1 MTHALVVIAALE
13 SEIKANSLPAHIPIV
28 YSGIGKINAAIAT
41 FQAIQRYQPKLII
54 NFGTVGKINPALSGL
69 VTINKVIQRD
79 ISAEPLAP
87 RGIVPL
93 SSKPNEFIT
102 ETHGYVCGTGD
113 NFVTQHDPW
122 LIEKG
127 VDVVD
132 MELFAIAAIAFE
144 HNINWI
150 SYKYIS
156 DAANEASAHEWST
169 KVNHG
174 EDLFLQELKNHS
186 NT

>member
-1 MTHALVVIAALE
+1 MIVIAALE
-13 SEIKANSLPAHIPIV
+13 SEIKARSLPDHIPIV

-41 FQAIQRYQPKLII
+41 FQAIQRYQPQLII
-54 NFGTVGKINPALSGL
+54 NFGTVGKINPTLSGL

-93 SSKPNEFIT
+93 SSKPNEFIVNT
-102 ETHGYVCGTGD
+102 AGYVCGTGD
-113 NFVTQHDPW
+113 SFVTQHDPW
-122 LIEKG
+122 LTEQG

-132 MELFAIAAIAFE
+132 MELFAIAAISFE
-144 HNINWI
+144 HNVNWI

-156 DAANEASAHEWST
+156 DAANEDSAHEWSS
-169 KVNHG
+169 KVHHG
-174 EDLFLQELKNHS
+174 EDLFLEKLKHHL
-186 NT
+186 

>member
-1 MTHALVVIAALE
+1 MTHAMIVIAALE
-13 SEIKANSLPAHIPIV
+13 SEIKAHSLPDHIPIV

-41 FQAIQRYQPKLII
+41 FQAIQRYQPQLII
-54 NFGTVGKINPALSGL
+54 NFGTVGKINPTLSGL

-93 SSKPNEFIT
+93 SSKPNEFIVNT
-102 ETHGYVCGTGD
+102 AGYVCGTGD
-113 NFVTQHDPW
+113 SFVTQHDPW
-122 LIEKG
+122 LTEQG

-132 MELFAIAAIAFE
+132 MELFAIAAISFE
-144 HNINWI
+144 HNVNWI

-156 DAANEASAHEWST
+156 DAANEDSAHEWSS
-169 KVNHG
+169 KVHHG
-174 EDLFLQELKNHS
+174 EDLFLEQLKHHL
-186 NT
+186 

>member
-1 MTHALVVIAALE
+1 MIVIAALE
-13 SEIKANSLPAHIPIV
+13 SEIKAHSLPDHIPIV

-41 FQAIQRYQPKLII
+41 FQAIQRYQPQLII
-54 NFGTVGKINPALSGL
+54 NFGTVGKINPTLSGL

-93 SSKPNEFIT
+93 SSKPNEFIVNT
-102 ETHGYVCGTGD
+102 AGYVCGTGD
-113 NFVTQHDPW
+113 SFVTQHDPW
-122 LIEKG
+122 LTEQG

-132 MELFAIAAIAFE
+132 MELFAIAAISFE
-144 HNINWI
+144 HNVKWI

-156 DAANEASAHEWST
+156 DAANEDSAHEWSS
-169 KVNHG
+169 KVHHG
-174 EDLFLQELKNHS
+174 EDLFLEKLKHHL
-186 NT
+186 

>member
-1 MTHALVVIAALE
+1 MTHAMIVIAALE
-13 SEIKANSLPAHIPIV
+13 SEIKAHSLPDHIPIV

-41 FQAIQRYQPKLII
+41 FQAIQRYQPQLII
-54 NFGTVGKINPALSGL
+54 NFGTVGKINPTLSGL

-93 SSKPNEFIT
+93 SSKPNEFIVNT
-102 ETHGYVCGTGD
+102 AGYVCGTGD
-113 NFVTQHDPW
+113 SFVTQHDPW
-122 LIEKG
+122 LTEQG

-132 MELFAIAAIAFE
+132 MELFAIAAISFE
-144 HNINWI
+144 HDVKWI

-156 DAANEASAHEWST
+156 DAANEDSAHEWSS
-169 KVNHG
+169 KVHHG
-174 EDLFLQELKNHS
+174 EDLFLEQLKHHL
-186 NT
+186 

>member
-1 MTHALVVIAALE
+1 MIVIAALE
-13 SEIKANSLPAHIPIV
+13 SEIKAHSLPHHIPIV

-41 FQAIQRYQPKLII
+41 FQAIQRYQPQLII
-54 NFGTVGKINPALSGL
+54 NFGTVGKINPTLSGL

-93 SSKPNEFIT
+93 SSKPNEFT
-102 ETHGYVCGTGD
+102 ANTAGYVCGTGD
-113 NFVTQHDPW
+113 SFVTQHDPW
-122 LIEKG
+122 LTEQG

-132 MELFAIAAIAFE
+132 MVLFAIAAISFE

-156 DAANEASAHEWST
+156 DAANEDSAHEWSS
-169 KVNHG
+169 KVHHG
-174 EDLFLQELKNHS
+174 EDLFLEQLKHHL
-186 NT
+186 

>member
-1 MTHALVVIAALE
+1 MIVIAALE
-13 SEIKANSLPAHIPIV
+13 SEIKAHSLPDHIPIV

-41 FQAIQRYQPKLII
+41 FQAIQRYQPQLII
-54 NFGTVGKINPALSGL
+54 NFGTVGKINPTLSGL

-93 SSKPNEFIT
+93 SSKPNEFIVNT
-102 ETHGYVCGTGD
+102 AGYVCGTGD
-113 NFVTQHDPW
+113 SFVTQHDPW
-122 LIEKG
+122 LTEQG

-132 MELFAIAAIAFE
+132 MELFAIAAISFE
-144 HNINWI
+144 HNVKWI

-156 DAANEASAHEWST
+156 DAANEDSAHEWSS
-169 KVNHG
+169 KVHHG
-174 EDLFLQELKNHS
+174 EDLFLEQLKHHL
-186 NT
+186 

>member
-1 MTHALVVIAALE
+1 MTHALIVIAALE
-13 SEIKANSLPAHIPIV
+13 SEIKAHSLPDHIPIV

-41 FQAIQRYQPKLII
+41 FQAIQRYQPQLII
-54 NFGTVGKINPALSGL
+54 NFGTVGKINPTLSGL

-93 SSKPNEFIT
+93 SSKPNEFIVNT
-102 ETHGYVCGTGD
+102 AGYVCGTGD
-113 NFVTQHDPW
+113 SFVTQHDPW
-122 LIEKG
+122 LTEQG

-132 MELFAIAAIAFE
+132 MELFAIAAISFE
-144 HNINWI
+144 HNVKWI

-156 DAANEASAHEWST
+156 DAANEDSAHEWSS
-169 KVNHG
+169 KVHHG
-174 EDLFLQELKNHS
+174 EDLFLEQLKHHL
-186 NT
+186 

>member
-1 MTHALVVIAALE
+1 MIVIAALE
-13 SEIKANSLPAHIPIV
+13 SEIKAHSLPDHIPIV

-41 FQAIQRYQPKLII
+41 FQAIQRYQPQLII
-54 NFGTVGKINPALSGL
+54 NFGTVGKINPTLSGL

-93 SSKPNEFIT
+93 SSKPNEFIVNT
-102 ETHGYVCGTGD
+102 AGYVCGTGD
-113 NFVTQHDPW
+113 SFVTQHDPW
-122 LIEKG
+122 LTEQG

-132 MELFAIAAIAFE
+132 MELFAIAAISFE
-144 HNINWI
+144 HNVNWI

-156 DAANEASAHEWST
+156 DAANEDSAHEWSS
-169 KVNHG
+169 KVHHG
-174 EDLFLQELKNHS
+174 EDLFLEQLKLHL
-186 NT
+186 

>member
-1 MTHALVVIAALE
+1 MIVITALE
-13 SEIKANSLPAHIPIV
+13 SEIKAHSLPDHIPIV

-41 FQAIQRYQPKLII
+41 FQAIQRYQPQLII
-54 NFGTVGKINPALSGL
+54 NFGTVGKINPTLSGL

-93 SSKPNEFIT
+93 SSKPNEFIVNT
-102 ETHGYVCGTGD
+102 AGYVCGTGD
-113 NFVTQHDPW
+113 SFVTQHDPW
-122 LIEKG
+122 LTEQG

-132 MELFAIAAIAFE
+132 MELFAIAAISFE
-144 HNINWI
+144 HNVKWI

-156 DAANEASAHEWST
+156 DAANEDSAHEWSS
-169 KVNHG
+169 KVHHG
-174 EDLFLQELKNHS
+174 EDLFLEQLKHHL
-186 NT
+186 

>member
-1 MTHALVVIAALE
+1 MIVIAALE
-13 SEIKANSLPAHIPIV
+13 SEIKAHSLPDHIPIV

-41 FQAIQRYQPKLII
+41 FQAIQRYQPQLII
-54 NFGTVGKINPALSGL
+54 NFGTVGKINPTLSGL

-93 SSKPNEFIT
+93 SSKPNEFIVNT
-102 ETHGYVCGTGD
+102 AGYVCGTGD
-113 NFVTQHDPW
+113 SFVTQHDPW
-122 LIEKG
+122 LTKQG

-132 MELFAIAAIAFE
+132 MELFAIAAISFE
-144 HNINWI
+144 HNVKWI

-156 DAANEASAHEWST
+156 DAANEDSAHEWSS
-169 KVNHG
+169 KVHHG
-174 EDLFLQELKNHS
+174 EDLFLEKLKHHL
-186 NT
+186 

>member
-1 MTHALVVIAALE
+1 MIVIAALE
-13 SEIKANSLPAHIPIV
+13 SEIKAHSLPDHIPIV

-41 FQAIQRYQPKLII
+41 FQAIQRYQPQLII
-54 NFGTVGKINPALSGL
+54 NFGTVGKINPTLSGL

-93 SSKPNEFIT
+93 SSKPNEFIVNT
-102 ETHGYVCGTGD
+102 AGYVCGTGD
-113 NFVTQHDPW
+113 SFVTQHDPW
-122 LIEKG
+122 LTEQG

-132 MELFAIAAIAFE
+132 MELFAIAAISFE
-144 HNINWI
+144 HNVNWI

-156 DAANEASAHEWST
+156 DAANEDSAHEWSS
-169 KVNHG
+169 KVHHG
-174 EDLFLQELKNHS
+174 EDLFLEQLKHHL
-186 NT
+186 

>member
-1 MTHALVVIAALE
+1 MTHPMIVIAALE
-13 SEIKANSLPAHIPIV
+13 SEIKAHSLPDHIPIV

-41 FQAIQRYQPKLII
+41 FQAIQRYQPQLII
-54 NFGTVGKINPALSGL
+54 NFGTVGKINPTLSGL

-93 SSKPNEFIT
+93 SSKPNEFIVNT
-102 ETHGYVCGTGD
+102 AGYVCGTGD
-113 NFVTQHDPW
+113 SFVTQHDPW
-122 LIEKG
+122 LTEQG

-132 MELFAIAAIAFE
+132 MELFAIAAISFE
-144 HNINWI
+144 HNVNWI

-156 DAANEASAHEWST
+156 DAANEDSAHEWSS
-169 KVNHG
+169 KVHHG
-174 EDLFLQELKNHS
+174 EDLFLEQLKHHL
-186 NT
+186 

>member
-1 MTHALVVIAALE
+1 MTHSLVVIAALE
-13 SEIKANSLPAHIPIV
+13 SEIKAHSLPNHIPVI

-41 FQAIQRYQPKLII
+41 FQAIQRYQPQLII
-54 NFGTVGKINPALSGL
+54 NFGTVGKINLTLSGL

-93 SSKPNEFIT
+93 STKPNEFT
-102 ETHGYVCGTGD
+102 VDAHGYVCGTGD

-122 LIEKG
+122 LIEQG

-132 MELFAIAAIAFE
+132 MELFAIAAISFE

-156 DAANEASAHEWST
+156 DAANEDSAHEWSS

-174 EDLFLQELKNHS
+174 EDLFLEKLKHHL
-186 NT
+186 

>member
-1 MTHALVVIAALE
+1 MIIIAALE
-13 SEIKANSLPAHIPIV
+13 SEIKARSLPDHIPIV

-41 FQAIQRYQPKLII
+41 FQAIQRYQPQLII
-54 NFGTVGKINPALSGL
+54 NFGTVGKINPTLSGL

-93 SSKPNEFIT
+93 SSKPNEFIVNT
-102 ETHGYVCGTGD
+102 AGYVCGTGD
-113 NFVTQHDPW
+113 SFVTQHDPW
-122 LIEKG
+122 LTEQG

-132 MELFAIAAIAFE
+132 MELFAIAAISFE
-144 HNINWI
+144 HNVKWI

-156 DAANEASAHEWST
+156 DAANEDSAHEWSS
-169 KVNHG
+169 KVHHG
-174 EDLFLQELKNHS
+174 EDLFLEKLKHHL
-186 NT
+186 

>member
-1 MTHALVVIAALE
+1 MIVIAALE
-13 SEIKANSLPAHIPIV
+13 SEIKAHSLPDHIPIV

-41 FQAIQRYQPKLII
+41 FQAIQRYQPQLII
-54 NFGTVGKINPALSGL
+54 NFGTVGKINPTLSGL

-93 SSKPNEFIT
+93 SSKPNEFIVNT
-102 ETHGYVCGTGD
+102 AGYVCGTGD
-113 NFVTQHDPW
+113 SFVTQHDPW
-122 LIEKG
+122 LTEQG

-132 MELFAIAAIAFE
+132 MELFAIAAISFE
-144 HNINWI
+144 HSVNWI

-156 DAANEASAHEWST
+156 DAANEDSAHEWSS
-169 KVNHG
+169 KVHHG
-174 EDLFLQELKNHS
+174 EDLFLEQLKHHL
-186 NT
+186 

>member
-1 MTHALVVIAALE
+1 MTHAMIVIAALE
-13 SEIKANSLPAHIPIV
+13 SEIKAHSLPDHIPIV

-41 FQAIQRYQPKLII
+41 FQAIQRYQPQLII
-54 NFGTVGKINPALSGL
+54 NFGTVGKINPTLSGL

-93 SSKPNEFIT
+93 SSKPNEFIVNT
-102 ETHGYVCGTGD
+102 AGYVCGTGD
-113 NFVTQHDPW
+113 SFVTQLDPW
-122 LIEKG
+122 LTEQG

-132 MELFAIAAIAFE
+132 MELFAIAAISFE
-144 HNINWI
+144 HNVKWI

-156 DAANEASAHEWST
+156 DAANEDSAHEWSS
-169 KVNHG
+169 KVHHG
-174 EDLFLQELKNHS
+174 EDLFLEKLKHHL
-186 NT
+186 

>member
-1 MTHALVVIAALE
+1 MIVIAALE
-13 SEIKANSLPAHIPIV
+13 SEIKAHSLPDHIPIV

-41 FQAIQRYQPKLII
+41 FQAIQRYQPQLII
-54 NFGTVGKINPALSGL
+54 NFGTVGKINPTLSGL

-93 SSKPNEFIT
+93 SSKPNEFIVNT
-102 ETHGYVCGTGD
+102 AGYVCGTGD
-113 NFVTQHDPW
+113 SFVTQHDPW
-122 LIEKG
+122 LTEQG

-132 MELFAIAAIAFE
+132 MELFAIAAISFE
-144 HNINWI
+144 HDVKWI

-156 DAANEASAHEWST
+156 DAANEDSAHEWSS
-169 KVNHG
+169 KVHHG
-174 EDLFLQELKNHS
+174 EDLFLEKLKHHL
-186 NT
+186 

>member
-1 MTHALVVIAALE
+1 MIVIAALE
-13 SEIKANSLPAHIPIV
+13 SEIKANSLPDHIPIV

-41 FQAIQRYQPKLII
+41 FQAIQRYQPQLII
-54 NFGTVGKINPALSGL
+54 NFGTVGKINPTLSGL

-93 SSKPNEFIT
+93 SSKPNEFIVNT
-102 ETHGYVCGTGD
+102 AGYVCGTGD
-113 NFVTQHDPW
+113 SFVTQHDPW
-122 LIEKG
+122 LTEQG

-132 MELFAIAAIAFE
+132 MELFAIAAISFE
-144 HNINWI
+144 HNVKWI

-156 DAANEASAHEWST
+156 DAANEDSAHEWSS
-169 KVNHG
+169 KVHHG
-174 EDLFLQELKNHS
+174 EDLFLEKLKHHL
-186 NT
+186 

>member
-1 MTHALVVIAALE
+1 MIVIAALE
-13 SEIKANSLPAHIPIV
+13 SEIKAHSLPDHIPIV

-41 FQAIQRYQPKLII
+41 FQAIQRYQPQLII
-54 NFGTVGKINPALSGL
+54 NFGTVGKINPTLSGL

-93 SSKPNEFIT
+93 SSKPNEFT
-102 ETHGYVCGTGD
+102 ANTAGYVCGTGD
-113 NFVTQHDPW
+113 SFVTQHDPW
-122 LIEKG
+122 LTEQG

-132 MELFAIAAIAFE
+132 MELFAIAAISFE

-156 DAANEASAHEWST
+156 DAANEDSAHEWSS
-169 KVNHG
+169 KVHHG
-174 EDLFLQELKNHS
+174 EDLFLEQLKHHL
-186 NT
+186 

>member
-1 MTHALVVIAALE
+1 MIVIAALE
-13 SEIKANSLPAHIPIV
+13 SEIKAHSLPNHIPVV

-41 FQAIQRYQPKLII
+41 FQAIQRYQPQLII
-54 NFGTVGKINPALSGL
+54 NFGTVGKINPTLSGL

-93 SSKPNEFIT
+93 SSKPNEFIVNT
-102 ETHGYVCGTGD
+102 AGYVCGTGD
-113 NFVTQHDPW
+113 SFVTQHDPW
-122 LIEKG
+122 LIEQG

-132 MELFAIAAIAFE
+132 MELFAIAAISFE

-150 SYKYIS
+150 SYKFIS
-156 DAANEASAHEWST
+156 DAANEESAHEWSS

-174 EDLFLQELKNHS
+174 EDLFLEKLKHHL
-186 NT
+186 

>member
-1 MTHALVVIAALE
+1 MSVIAALE
-13 SEIKANSLPAHIPIV
+13 REIKAHSLPDHIPIV

-41 FQAIQRYQPKLII
+41 FQAIQRYQPQLII
-54 NFGTVGKINPALSGL
+54 NFGTVGKINPTLSGL

-93 SSKPNEFIT
+93 SSKPNEFIVNT
-102 ETHGYVCGTGD
+102 AGYVCGTGD
-113 NFVTQHDPW
+113 SFVTQHDPW
-122 LIEKG
+122 LTEQG

-132 MELFAIAAIAFE
+132 MELFAIAAISFE
-144 HNINWI
+144 HNVKWI

-156 DAANEASAHEWST
+156 DAANEDSAHEWSS
-169 KVNHG
+169 KVHHG
-174 EDLFLQELKNHS
+174 EDLFLEQLKHHL
-186 NT
+186 

>member
-1 MTHALVVIAALE
+1 MIVIAALE
-13 SEIKANSLPAHIPIV
+13 SEIKAHSLPDHIPIV

-41 FQAIQRYQPKLII
+41 FQAIQRYQPQLII
-54 NFGTVGKINPALSGL
+54 NFGTVGKINPTLSGL

-93 SSKPNEFIT
+93 SSKPNEFT
-102 ETHGYVCGTGD
+102 ANTAGYVCGTGD
-113 NFVTQHDPW
+113 SFVTQHDPW
-122 LIEKG
+122 LTEQG

-132 MELFAIAAIAFE
+132 MELFAIAAISFE
-144 HNINWI
+144 HNINWV

-156 DAANEASAHEWST
+156 DAANEDSAHEWSS
-169 KVNHG
+169 KVHHG
-174 EDLFLQELKNHS
+174 EDLFLEQLKHHL
-186 NT
+186 

>member
-1 MTHALVVIAALE
+1 MTHAMIVIAALE
-13 SEIKANSLPAHIPIV
+13 SEIKAHSLPDHIPIV

-41 FQAIQRYQPKLII
+41 FQAIQRYQPQLII
-54 NFGTVGKINPALSGL
+54 NFGTVGKINPTLSGL

-93 SSKPNEFIT
+93 SSKPNEFIVNT
-102 ETHGYVCGTGD
+102 AGYVCGTGD
-113 NFVTQHDPW
+113 SFVTQHDPW
-122 LIEKG
+122 LTEQG

-132 MELFAIAAIAFE
+132 MELFAIAAISFE
-144 HNINWI
+144 HNVKWI

-156 DAANEASAHEWST
+156 DAANEDSAHEWSS
-169 KVNHG
+169 KVHHG
-174 EDLFLQELKNHS
+174 EDLFLEQLKHHL
-186 NT
+186 

>member
-1 MTHALVVIAALE
+1 MIVIAALE
-13 SEIKANSLPAHIPIV
+13 SEIKAHSLPNHIPIV

-41 FQAIQRYQPKLII
+41 FQAIQRYQPQLII
-54 NFGTVGKINPALSGL
+54 NFGTVGKINPTLSGL

-93 SSKPNEFIT
+93 STKPNEFIVNT
-102 ETHGYVCGTGD
+102 AGYVCGTGD
-113 NFVTQHDPW
+113 SFVTQHDPW
-122 LIEKG
+122 LTEQG

-132 MELFAIAAIAFE
+132 MELFAIAAISFE
-144 HNINWI
+144 HNVKWI

-156 DAANEASAHEWST
+156 DAANEDSAHEWSS
-169 KVNHG
+169 KVHHG
-174 EDLFLQELKNHS
+174 EDLFLEQLKHHL
-186 NT
+186 

>member
-1 MTHALVVIAALE
+1 MIVIAALE
-13 SEIKANSLPAHIPIV
+13 SEIKAHSLPHHIPIV

-41 FQAIQRYQPKLII
+41 FQAIQRYQPQLII
-54 NFGTVGKINPALSGL
+54 NFGTVGKINPTLSGL

-93 SSKPNEFIT
+93 SSKPNEFIVNT
-102 ETHGYVCGTGD
+102 AGYVCGTGD
-113 NFVTQHDPW
+113 SFVTQHDPW
-122 LIEKG
+122 LIDQG

-132 MELFAIAAIAFE
+132 MELFAIAAISFE
-144 HNINWI
+144 HNVKWI

-156 DAANEASAHEWST
+156 DAANEDSAHEWSS
-169 KVNHG
+169 KVHHG
-174 EDLFLQELKNHS
+174 EDLFLEQLKHHL
-186 NT
+186 

>member
-1 MTHALVVIAALE
+1 MIVIAALE
-13 SEIKANSLPAHIPIV
+13 SEIKAHSLPDHIPIV

-41 FQAIQRYQPKLII
+41 FQAIQRYQPQLII
-54 NFGTVGKINPALSGL
+54 NFGTVGKINPTLSGL

-93 SSKPNEFIT
+93 SSKPNEFIVNT
-102 ETHGYVCGTGD
+102 AGYVCGTGD
-113 NFVTQHDPW
+113 SFVTQHDPW
-122 LIEKG
+122 LIDQG

-132 MELFAIAAIAFE
+132 MELFAIAAISFE
-144 HNINWI
+144 HNVNWI

-156 DAANEASAHEWST
+156 DAANEDSAHEWSS
-169 KVNHG
+169 KVHHG
-174 EDLFLQELKNHS
+174 EDLFLEQLKHHL
-186 NT
+186 

>member
-1 MTHALVVIAALE
+1 MIVIAALE
-13 SEIKANSLPAHIPIV
+13 SEIKARSLPDHIPIV

-41 FQAIQRYQPKLII
+41 FQAIQRYQPQLII
-54 NFGTVGKINPALSGL
+54 NFGTVGKINPTLSGL

-93 SSKPNEFIT
+93 SSKPNEFIVNT
-102 ETHGYVCGTGD
+102 AGYVCGTGD
-113 NFVTQHDPW
+113 SFVTQHDPW
-122 LIEKG
+122 LTEQG

-132 MELFAIAAIAFE
+132 MELFAIAAISFE
-144 HNINWI
+144 HNVNWI

-156 DAANEASAHEWST
+156 DAANEDSAHEWSS
-169 KVNHG
+169 KVHHG
-174 EDLFLQELKNHS
+174 EDLFLEQLKHHL
-186 NT
+186 

>member
-1 MTHALVVIAALE
+1 MIVIAALE
-13 SEIKANSLPAHIPIV
+13 SEIKARSLPDHIPIV

-41 FQAIQRYQPKLII
+41 FQAIQRYQPQLII
-54 NFGTVGKINPALSGL
+54 NFGTVGKINPTLSGL

-93 SSKPNEFIT
+93 SSKPNEFIVNT
-102 ETHGYVCGTGD
+102 AGYVCGTGD
-113 NFVTQHDPW
+113 SFVTQHDPW
-122 LIEKG
+122 LTEQG

-132 MELFAIAAIAFE
+132 MELFAIAAISFE
-144 HNINWI
+144 HNVKWI

-156 DAANEASAHEWST
+156 DAANEDSAHEWSS
-169 KVNHG
+169 KVHHG
-174 EDLFLQELKNHS
+174 EDLFLEKLKHHL
-186 NT
+186 

>member
-1 MTHALVVIAALE
+1 MIVIAALE
-13 SEIKANSLPAHIPIV
+13 SEIKAHSLPDHIPIV

-41 FQAIQRYQPKLII
+41 FQAIQRYQPQLII
-54 NFGTVGKINPALSGL
+54 NFGTVGKINPTLSGL

-93 SSKPNEFIT
+93 SSKPNEFVVNT
-102 ETHGYVCGTGD
+102 AGYVCGTGD
-113 NFVTQHDPW
+113 SFVTQHDPW
-122 LIEKG
+122 LIDQG

-132 MELFAIAAIAFE
+132 MELFAIAAISFE
-144 HNINWI
+144 HNVKWI

-156 DAANEASAHEWST
+156 DAANEDSAHEWSS
-169 KVNHG
+169 KVHHG
-174 EDLFLQELKNHS
+174 EDLFLEQLKHHL
-186 NT
+186 

>member
-1 MTHALVVIAALE
+1 MTHAMIVIAALE
-13 SEIKANSLPAHIPIV
+13 SEIKAHSLPDHIPIV

-41 FQAIQRYQPKLII
+41 FQAIQRYQPQLII
-54 NFGTVGKINPALSGL
+54 NFGTVGKINPTLSGL

-93 SSKPNEFIT
+93 SSKPNEFIVNT
-102 ETHGYVCGTGD
+102 AGYVCGTGD
-113 NFVTQHDPW
+113 SFVTQHDPW
-122 LIEKG
+122 LTEQG

-132 MELFAIAAIAFE
+132 MELFAIAAISFE
-144 HNINWI
+144 HNVKWI

-156 DAANEASAHEWST
+156 DAANEDSAHEWSS
-169 KVNHG
+169 KVHHG
-174 EDLFLQELKNHS
+174 EDLFLEKLKHHL
-186 NT
+186 

>member
-1 MTHALVVIAALE
+1 MTHAFVVIAALE
-13 SEIKANSLPAHIPIV
+13 SEIKANSMPPHIPIV

-41 FQAIQRYQPKLII
+41 FQAIQRYQPQLII

-69 VTINKVIQRD
+69 VMINKVLQRD

-93 SSKPNEFIT
+93 SSKPNEFLAKSD
-102 ETHGYVCGTGD
+102 GYVCGTGD
-113 NFVTQHDPW
+113 NFVTQHNPW

-132 MELFAIAAIAFE
+132 MELFAITAISYE

-156 DAANEASAHEWST
+156 DAANEESGHEWSK

-174 EDLFLQELKNHS
+174 EDLFLQELKNHYK
-186 NT
+186 

>member
-1 MTHALVVIAALE
+1 MIVIAALE
-13 SEIKANSLPAHIPIV
+13 SEIKARSLPDHIPIV

-41 FQAIQRYQPKLII
+41 FQAIQRYQPQLII
-54 NFGTVGKINPALSGL
+54 NFGTVGKINPTLSGL

-93 SSKPNEFIT
+93 SSKPNEFIVNT
-102 ETHGYVCGTGD
+102 AGYVCGTGD
-113 NFVTQHDPW
+113 SFVTQHDPW
-122 LIEKG
+122 LTEQG

-132 MELFAIAAIAFE
+132 MELFAIAAISFE
-144 HNINWI
+144 HNVKWI

-156 DAANEASAHEWST
+156 DAANEDSAHEWSS
-169 KVNHG
+169 KVHHG
-174 EDLFLQELKNHS
+174 EDLFLEQLKHHL
-186 NT
+186 

>member
-1 MTHALVVIAALE
+1 MIVIAALE
-13 SEIKANSLPAHIPIV
+13 SEIKAHSLPDHIPIV

-41 FQAIQRYQPKLII
+41 FQAIQRYQPQLII
-54 NFGTVGKINPALSGL
+54 NFGTVGKINPTLSGL

-93 SSKPNEFIT
+93 SSKPNEFIVNT
-102 ETHGYVCGTGD
+102 AGYVCGTGD
-113 NFVTQHDPW
+113 SFVTQHDPW
-122 LIEKG
+122 LTEQG

-132 MELFAIAAIAFE
+132 MELFAIAAISFE
-144 HNINWI
+144 HDVKWI

-156 DAANEASAHEWST
+156 DAANEDSAHEWSS
-169 KVNHG
+169 KVHHG
-174 EDLFLQELKNHS
+174 EDLFLEQLKHHL
-186 NT
+186 

>member
-1 MTHALVVIAALE
+1 MTHAMIVIAALE
-13 SEIKANSLPAHIPIV
+13 SEIKARSLPDHIPIV

-41 FQAIQRYQPKLII
+41 FQAIQRYQPQLII
-54 NFGTVGKINPALSGL
+54 NFGTVGKINPTLSGL

-93 SSKPNEFIT
+93 SSKPNEFIVNT
-102 ETHGYVCGTGD
+102 AGYVCGTGD
-113 NFVTQHDPW
+113 SFVTQHDPW
-122 LIEKG
+122 LTEQG

-132 MELFAIAAIAFE
+132 MELFAIAAISFE
-144 HNINWI
+144 HNVKWI

-156 DAANEASAHEWST
+156 DAANEDSAHEWSS
-169 KVNHG
+169 KVHHG
-174 EDLFLQELKNHS
+174 EDLFLEQLKHHL
-186 NT
+186 

>member
-1 MTHALVVIAALE
+1 MIVIAALE
-13 SEIKANSLPAHIPIV
+13 SEIKARSLPDHIPIV

-41 FQAIQRYQPKLII
+41 FQAIQRYQPQLII
-54 NFGTVGKINPALSGL
+54 NFGTVGKINPTLSGL

-93 SSKPNEFIT
+93 SSKPNEFIVNT
-102 ETHGYVCGTGD
+102 TGYVCGTGD
-113 NFVTQHDPW
+113 SFVTQHDPW
-122 LIEKG
+122 LTEQG

-132 MELFAIAAIAFE
+132 MELFAIAAISFE
-144 HNINWI
+144 HNVKWI

-156 DAANEASAHEWST
+156 DAANEDSAHEWSS
-169 KVNHG
+169 KVHHG
-174 EDLFLQELKNHS
+174 EDLFLEKLKHHL
-186 NT
+186 

>member
-1 MTHALVVIAALE
+1 MIIIAALE
-13 SEIKANSLPAHIPIV
+13 SEIKARSLPDHIPIV

-41 FQAIQRYQPKLII
+41 FQAIQRYQPQLII
-54 NFGTVGKINPALSGL
+54 NFGTVGKINPTLSGL

-93 SSKPNEFIT
+93 SSKPNEFIVNT
-102 ETHGYVCGTGD
+102 AGYVCGTGD
-113 NFVTQHDPW
+113 SFVTQHDPW
-122 LIEKG
+122 LTEQG

-132 MELFAIAAIAFE
+132 MELFAIAAISFE
-144 HNINWI
+144 HNVNWI

-156 DAANEASAHEWST
+156 DAANEDSAHEWSS
-169 KVNHG
+169 KVHHG
-174 EDLFLQELKNHS
+174 EDLFLEQLKHHL
-186 NT
+186 